1 MIKNIFHL
9 KNFNYKLYFSL
20 IFLSLFPALYQTIRT
35 MIISI
40 STDSSVFNIIGQLE
54 WFDLINETLL
64 AFLHIPLYAIF
75 NRVIKND
82 DANFPKVTFKVITV
96 GFVLYLLF
104 SIIVYIISRR
114 LIGFMN
120 VNESD
125 IDLVTRYL
133 NLETIGFVI
142 GFIITSVNIVI
153 VSKEIYKVFIV
164 FSIVKTL
171 LLVILDFNLVSRF
184 NAFGVAYSN
193 MIINTLM
200 GILGIIIL
208 VKMGLLKLSS
218 FSKDDK
224 KIFISY
230 FQIGIFSALQI
241 LVDNIVY
248 ALMVVKMVNLVAEQG
263 NYWVANN
270 FIWNWLLMPVLAL
283 NEVIRTNCKEQKNSQ
298 VGNYFRIIFIITVLG
313 AILVLFSNIFFQY
326 LERLENHND
335 IYFIVLKLSPFYIF
349 YALSIIPD
357 NIFIGYGKTIYNL
370 INSIII
376 NFIYYG
382 VVYILHLKGYI
393 NFNMNTIIIM
403 FGLGMIF
410 HALISYIIFYKKKE
424 GLIC

>member
-1 MIKNIFHL
+1 MIKNILCF
-9 KNFNYKLYFSL
+9 KNFNYKLYLSL

-40 STDSSVFNIIGQLE
+40 STDSSVFNVIGQLE

-64 AFLHIPLYAIF
+64 AFLHIPIYAIF

-82 DANFPKVTFKVITV
+82 DSNFPKVTFKVMLV
-96 GFVLYLLF
+96 GFILYFLF
-104 SIIVYIISRR
+104 SIVVYIISRS

-133 NLETIGFVI
+133 NLETIAFVI

-153 VSKEIYKVFIV
+153 VSKELYKVFVI
-164 FSIVKTL
+164 FAIVKTL
-171 LLVILDFNLVSRF
+171 FLVILDFNLVSRF

-200 GILGIIIL
+200 GILGIVIL
-208 VKMGLLKLSS
+208 IKMGLLKLSG
-218 FSKDDK
+218 FEKDDK

-283 NEVIRTNCKEQKNSQ
+283 NEVIRTNCKEQKNTQ
-298 VGNYFRIIFIITVLG
+298 VGNYFRVIFIITVLG
-313 AILVLFSNIFFQY
+313 GILVLFSNIFFQY
-326 LERLENHND
+326 VERLENYND
-335 IYFIVLKLSPFYIF
+335 IYSIVLKLSPFYIF

-376 NFIYYG
+376 NFVYYG
-382 VVYILHLKGYI
+382 AVYILRGYI

-403 FGLGMIF
+403 FGVGMIF
-410 HALISYIIFYKKKE
+410 HALISYIIFYKKRE
-424 GLIC
+424 DLIC